1 MSTLDDL
8 LQDDFT
14 GLYDEESVEDKAM
27 SELKARITSEC
38 EQYLD
43 TPVTLWPTVTFNW
56 DVSKESQCF
65 SLDGYT
71 QNKFLLNYPDGFL
84 LGYVSLAEF
93 DKRLCHYSRRDEGE
107 LWELGSRYGLARLIV
122 YLSEGRPI
130 SPPLV
135 KPVED
140 GELIFQGGHHR
151 YAIAKVTGVD
161 LFPIYV
167 EPHYKSEIDKRIKVQ
182 WENAQ

>member
-8 LQDDFT
+8 LQGDFS
-14 GLYDEESVEDKAM
+14 GLNYEEPAEEKAK
-27 SELKARITSEC
+27 SDLNARIFKEC

-43 TPVTLWPTVTFNW
+43 TPVTSWPAITFNW

-65 SLDGYT
+65 SLDGFT
-71 QNKFLLNYPDGFL
+71 PNKFLSSYPDDFL

-93 DKRLCHYSRRDEGE
+93 DKHLCHYSRRDEGE
-107 LWELGSRYGLARLIV
+107 LWELGSRYSLAQLIV
-122 YLSEGRPI
+122 YLSESRPI

-135 KPVED
+135 KPVD
-140 GELIFQGGHHR
+140 GGEVIFQGGHHR

-161 LFPIYV
+161 KFPIHV
-167 EPHYKSEIDKRIKVQ
+167 EPCYKLEIDRRINVK
-182 WENAQ
+182 WENA